1 MNSFARLSS
10 DRVHSLSTSGR
21 PVDTSSL
28 FPASDFTDLMLNILT
43 VLMMYGPFYLA
54 NTGAMLFGKWIPDK
68 MGFSSVVIDGGKD
81 WSDGY
86 RILGDGKTWNGLFGG
101 AVFSGLLTILAHH
114 LWDSRNPPE
123 ARPFVD
129 PTLFSD
135 SSDWFWLGGEWG
147 GAFVMGFTLGLA
159 CMLGDTAGSFVK
171 RRRGLKREG
180 DESSKAPMLDTV
192 PFAVSIFLFSFLLFD
207 GQIITHEGL
216 HYEIAAVLI
225 LTPIIHRFFNILGFK
240 LGLKSVPY

>member
-1 MNSFARLSS
+1 MNSFARYSS
-10 DRVHSLSTSGR
+10 DRVHSLSMFGR
-21 PVDTSSL
+21 PVDVSPL
-28 FPASDFTDLMLNILT
+28 FPAPGPSGFVLNIFS

-68 MGFSSVVIDGGKD
+68 IGFSSVTIDGGRD

-101 AVFSGLLTILAHH
+101 AVFAGLLTMLAHH
-114 LWDSRNPPE
+114 MWSSRVLPD

-129 PTLFSD
+129 PTLLSD

-147 GAFVMGFTLGLA
+147 AAFVMGFTLGLA

-180 DESSKAPMLDTV
+180 DESSKAPLLDTV

-207 GQIITHEGL
+207 GQILMHEQLYG
-216 HYEIAAVLI
+216 EIIFLLI
-225 LTPIIHRFFNILGFK
+225 LTPLIHRLFNILGFK
-240 LGLKSVPY
+240 VGLKTVPY

>member
-1 MNSFARLSS
+1 MNSFARHSS
-10 DRVHSLSTSGR
+10 DRVHSLCASGT
-21 PVDTSSL
+21 PVSVSPL
-28 FPASDFTDLMLNILT
+28 FPTSDSADFALNILT

-68 MGFSSVVIDGGKD
+68 FGFSSVVVDGGKE

-101 AVFSGLLTILAHH
+101 AVFSGLLAMLAHH
-114 LWDSRNPPE
+114 LWSSNSPPD

-135 SSDWFWLGGEWG
+135 SSDWFWIGGEWG
-147 GAFVMGFTLGLA
+147 TAFVMGFTLGLA
-159 CMLGDTAGSFVK
+159 CMLGDTAGSFIK

-180 DESSKAPMLDTV
+180 DESSKAPLLDTV
-192 PFAVSIFLFSFLLFD
+192 PFALSIFLFSFLLFD
-207 GQIITHEGL
+207 GQILTHEQL
-216 HYEIAAVLI
+216 HGEIITLLV
-225 LTPIIHRFFNILGFK
+225 LTPIIHRLFNILGFR

>member
-1 MNSFARLSS
+1 MNSFARHSS
-10 DRVHSLSTSGR
+10 DRVHSLCAFGT
-21 PVDTSSL
+21 PVSAPPL
-28 FPASDFTDLMLNILT
+28 FPAPDSADFALNILT

-68 MGFSSVVIDGGKD
+68 LGFSSVVVDAGKD

-101 AVFSGLLTILAHH
+101 AVFSGLLTMLAHH
-114 LWDSRNPPE
+114 LWSSNSLPD

-135 SSDWFWLGGEWG
+135 SSDWFWIGGEWG
-147 GAFVMGFTLGLA
+147 AAFVMGFTLGLA
-159 CMLGDTAGSFVK
+159 CMLGDTAGSFIK

-180 DESSKAPMLDTV
+180 DESSKAPLLDTV

-207 GQIITHEGL
+207 GQILTHEQL
-216 HYEIAAVLI
+216 HGEIIVLLV
-225 LTPIIHRFFNILGFK
+225 LTPIIHRLFNILGFR
-240 LGLKSVPY
+240 LGLKAVPY

>member
-1 MNSFARLSS
+1 MNSFARHSS
-10 DRVHSLSTSGR
+10 DRVHSSSLSGR
-21 PVDTSSL
+21 PMSVTPL
-28 FPASDFTDLMLNILT
+28 FPAPDFADFALNIIT

-68 MGFSSVVIDGGKD
+68 MGFSSAVIDGGRN
-81 WSDGY
+81 WNDGY
-86 RILGDGKTWNGLFGG
+86 RILGDGKTWNGMFGG

-114 LWDSRNPPE
+114 TWSSNAPPD

-147 GAFVMGFTLGLA
+147 AAFAMGFTLGLA

-180 DESSKAPMLDTV
+180 DESSKAPLLDTV
-192 PFAVSIFLFSFLLFD
+192 PFAVSIFLFAFLLFD
-207 GQIITHEGL
+207 DQIIMHEQL
-216 HYEIAAVLI
+216 HDEIIALLV
-225 LTPIIHRFFNILGFK
+225 LTPIIHRLFNVLGYR

>member
-1 MNSFARLSS
+1 MNSFARQSS
-10 DRVHSLSTSGR
+10 DRVHSL
-21 PVDTSSL
+21 PVVGIPVNVPPL
-28 FPASDFTDLMLNILT
+28 FPATDFAGFALNILT

-68 MGFSSVVIDGGKD
+68 MGFSSVAIDGGRD

-101 AVFSGLLTILAHH
+101 AVFAGLLTMLAHH
-114 LWDSRNPPE
+114 LWSSRILPD

-135 SSDWFWLGGEWG
+135 SSDWFWLGSEWG
-147 GAFVMGFTLGLA
+147 AAFVMGFTLGLA

-180 DESSKAPMLDTV
+180 DESSEAPLLDTV
-192 PFAVSIFLFSFLLFD
+192 PFAVSIFLFSFLFFD
-207 GQIITHEGL
+207 GQILMHEQL
-216 HYEIAAVLI
+216 HGEIVALLI
-225 LTPIIHRFFNILGFK
+225 LTPLIHRLFNILGFK
-240 LGLKSVPY
+240 AGLKTVPY

>member
-1 MNSFARLSS
+1 MF
-10 DRVHSLSTSGR
+10 VT
-21 PVDTSSL
+21 PP
-28 FPASDFTDLMLNILT
+28 FPAPDTAGFVLNILT

-68 MGFSSVVIDGGKD
+68 IGIRSVVIDGGRD

-101 AVFSGLLTILAHH
+101 AVFSGLLTILAHYA
-114 LWDSRNPPE
+114 WDSRYPPD

-129 PTLFSD
+129 PILLSD

-147 GAFVMGFTLGLA
+147 AAFVMGFTLGLA
-159 CMLGDTAGSFVK
+159 CMLGDSVGSFFK

-180 DESSKAPMLDTV
+180 DESSKAPLLDTV
-192 PFAVSIFLFSFLLFD
+192 TFALSIFLFAFLFFE
-207 GQIITHEGL
+207 GQIFTHEQL
-216 HYEIAAVLI
+216 HGEIIALLV
-225 LTPIIHRFFNILGFK
+225 LTPIIHRLFNVIGYR

>member
-1 MNSFARLSS
+1 MNSFARYSS
-10 DRVHSLSTSGR
+10 DRVHSLSTFGR
-21 PVDTSSL
+21 PVDVSPL
-28 FPASDFTDLMLNILT
+28 FPAPDLSGFVLNIFS

-68 MGFSSVVIDGGKD
+68 MGFSSVTIDGGRD

-101 AVFSGLLTILAHH
+101 AVFAGLLTMLAHH
-114 LWDSRNPPE
+114 MWSSRALPD

-129 PTLFSD
+129 PTLLSD

-147 GAFVMGFTLGLA
+147 AAFVMGFTLGLA

-180 DESSKAPMLDTV
+180 DESSKAPLLDTV

-207 GQIITHEGL
+207 GQILMHEQLYG
-216 HYEIAAVLI
+216 EIIFLLI
-225 LTPIIHRFFNILGFK
+225 LTPLIHRLFNILGFK
-240 LGLKSVPY
+240 DGLKTGPY

>member
-1 MNSFARLSS
+1 MDVL
-10 DRVHSLSTSGR
+10 
-21 PVDTSSL
+21 PP
-28 FPASDFTDLMLNILT
+28 FPAPDLSGFALNILS

-54 NTGAMLFGKWIPDK
+54 NTGAMLFGKWIPDRL
-68 MGFSSVVIDGGKD
+68 GFRSVIIDGGRD

-86 RILGDGKTWNGLFGG
+86 RILGDGKTWNGLLGG
-101 AVFSGLLTILAHH
+101 AVFAGLLTMLAHH
-114 LWDSRNPPE
+114 LWGSRTLPD

-147 GAFVMGFTLGLA
+147 AAFVMGFILGIA

-180 DESSKAPMLDTV
+180 DESSKAPLLDTV
-192 PFAVSIFLFSFLLFD
+192 PFAVSIFLFSFLLFE
-207 GQIITHEGL
+207 GQILTHEQL
-216 HYEIAAVLI
+216 HGEIFILLI
-225 LTPIIHRFFNILGFK
+225 LTPIIHRLFNILGFK

>member
-1 MNSFARLSS
+1 MNSFARHSS
-10 DRVHSLSTSGR
+10 DRVHSPPLSGR
-21 PVDTSSL
+21 PVSMPTL
-28 FPASDFTDLMLNILT
+28 FPAPDSVDFALNIIT

-68 MGFSSVVIDGGKD
+68 MGFSSAVIDGGKN

-86 RILGDGKTWNGLFGG
+86 RILGDGKTWNGMFGG
-101 AVFSGLLTILAHH
+101 AVFSGLLTMFAHH
-114 LWDSRNPPE
+114 MWGLNTPPD

-135 SSDWFWLGGEWG
+135 SSHWFWLGGEWG
-147 GAFVMGFTLGLA
+147 AAFVMGFTLGLA

-180 DESSKAPMLDTV
+180 DESSKAPLLDTV
-192 PFAVSIFLFSFLLFD
+192 PFALSIFLFAFLLFD
-207 GQIITHEGL
+207 DQIIMHEQL
-216 HYEIAAVLI
+216 HDEIIALLV
-225 LTPIIHRFFNILGFK
+225 LTPIIHRLFNVLGYR